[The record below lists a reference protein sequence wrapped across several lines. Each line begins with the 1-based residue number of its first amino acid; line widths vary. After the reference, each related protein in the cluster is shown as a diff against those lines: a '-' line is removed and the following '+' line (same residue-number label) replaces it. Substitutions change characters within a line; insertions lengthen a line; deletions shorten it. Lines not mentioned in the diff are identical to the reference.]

1 MKVHVLLP
9 LCMSLPLVIT
19 SIFLP
24 AQTDSGQGDLIA
36 AENNWVTAELHHD
49 SATLSRLMS
58 DDLVMTETDGSVID
72 KAQEIAFAADS
83 NAHLELLVTHDVTVH
98 IHGDTAV
105 VFGAFHE
112 KGTYHG
118 KPFEHQGRFTD
129 TWVHQKGMWQCIAS
143 QFSIPVQD

>member
-1 MKVHVLLP
+1 MKARVLLP
-9 LCMSLPLVIT
+9 LCTSLALLIA

-24 AQTDSGQGDLIA
+24 AQTHSSQGDLIA
-36 AENNWVTAELHHD
+36 AENNWVAAELHHD
-49 SATLSRLMS
+49 SASLSRLMS

-83 NAHLELLVTHDVTVH
+83 SARLELLETHDMKVH

-105 VFGAFHE
+105 VVGAFHE
-112 KGTYHG
+112 KGTYHS

-129 TWVHQKGMWQCIAS
+129 TWVRQKGMWQCIAS